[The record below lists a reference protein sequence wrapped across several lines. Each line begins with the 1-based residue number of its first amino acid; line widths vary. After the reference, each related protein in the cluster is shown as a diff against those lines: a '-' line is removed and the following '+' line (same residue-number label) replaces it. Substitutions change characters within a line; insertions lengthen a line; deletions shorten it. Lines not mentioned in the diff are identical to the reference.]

1 MNPRLLKPSPRT
13 VPRLIIGAFVLGL
26 LVLAAGKQLPVHL
39 LISDSLVRTGMNGIL
54 VLAMVPSIQAGL
66 GLNFGLPVGIICG
79 LIGVLIAVEAN
90 VSGLAGLALSV
101 AAAVP
106 LALLAGSVYGRLL
119 NRVKGQEMMVGTYLG
134 FAVVSGMCVFWLI
147 APFTN
152 PILIWVIG
160 GTGLRYTTSLRHL
173 FGGVLDNAWAFSLW
187 GVKVPTGLL
196 LTFLLA
202 CLLVH
207 CHSRTRGG
215 MAMHAAGQNP
225 AFATASG
232 VNTAK
237 ARIQGATLST
247 LLGAIGIIIYAQSFG
262 FLQLYLAPLMMAF
275 PAVAAVLIGGA
286 STRQVTVG
294 NVIIGTLLFQT
305 LLTISLPVAQAVIGS
320 DVTEV
325 IRLIVANGTILY
337 ALTRLDGGGQ

>member
-1 MNPRLLKPSPRT
+1 MNLRLVKPSPRT

-26 LVLAAGKQLPVHL
+26 LVLAAVKRLPVGL

-66 GLNFGLPVGIICG
+66 GLNFGLPVGIVCG
-79 LIGVLIAVEAN
+79 LIGMLVAVEVN
-90 VSGLAGLALSV
+90 VGGVAGLAL
-101 AAAVP
+101 AAATATP
-106 LALLAGSVYGRLL
+106 LALLAGAAYGRLL
-119 NRVKGQEMMVGTYLG
+119 NRVRGQEMMVGTYLG
-134 FAVVSGMCVFWLI
+134 FAIVSAMCVFWLI

-152 PILIWVIG
+152 PVLIWVIG

-173 FGGVLDNAWAFSLW
+173 FASVLDKAWAFTLW
-187 GVKVPTGLL
+187 GVRVPTGLL
-196 LTFLLA
+196 LTFLA
-202 CLLVH
+202 GCLLMH
-207 CHSRTRGG
+207 CYLRTRGG

-232 VNTAK
+232 VDTAR
-237 ARIQGATLST
+237 ARIRGAALST
-247 LLGAIGIIIYAQSFG
+247 MLGALGIIVYAQSFG

-294 NVIIGTLLFQT
+294 NVLIGAFLFQT

-325 IRLIVANGTILY
+325 VRLIVANGTILY
-337 ALTRLDGGGQ
+337 ALTRLDGVGQ